1 LTPVATK
8 NGITPTHVAEVLW
21 RQRMVSALA
30 FLIILVIGGTVV
42 LARPTVYQSS
52 SSVALLPASRNPNI
66 LSNYPNLIISLMPT
80 YVQLVSSPVLLDRVA
95 AKLPFHTSGTQLAA
109 DLHAESLSNAAVI
122 NIVAEAPSPVQAE
135 KIAAAATGTFLAR
148 VRGNGVVVPRIYGQP
163 TSARPAPPSKG
174 LLFAIVLALAAI
186 LAAAAGLIWDRYV
199 GVAPWPIAKGDT
211 ALRSGVPDRPGDPRR
226 AAVPLD
232 RTTATARAA
241 SRPTEP
247 LDTVRLRPP
256 SDKARQTDASGQAG
270 SQEVID
276 GLDGETPSR

>member
-1 LTPVATK
+1 MTPVAMK
-8 NGITPTHVAEVLW
+8 NGITPTRVAVILW
-21 RQRMVSALA
+21 RQRMVSALV

-42 LARPTVYQSS
+42 LARPTVYRSS

-122 NIVAEAPSPVQAE
+122 NIVAEAPSPVQAQ
-135 KIAAAATGTFLAR
+135 KIAAAATGTFIAR

-163 TSARPAPPSKG
+163 ASAQPAPPSKG
-174 LLFAIVLALAAI
+174 LLFAIVLVLAAI

-199 GVAPWPIAKGDT
+199 GVAPWPIPKAGT
-211 ALRSGVPDRPGDPRR
+211 ARRSGLPDRPGDPRR
-226 AAVPLD
+226 APVPSD
-232 RTTATARAA
+232 RTTATAPGA

-247 LDTVRLRPP
+247 FDTVRLRPP
-256 SDKARQTDASGQAG
+256 SGNAGQTDASGQAG
-270 SQEVID
+270 RPGGS
-276 GLDGETPSR
+276 